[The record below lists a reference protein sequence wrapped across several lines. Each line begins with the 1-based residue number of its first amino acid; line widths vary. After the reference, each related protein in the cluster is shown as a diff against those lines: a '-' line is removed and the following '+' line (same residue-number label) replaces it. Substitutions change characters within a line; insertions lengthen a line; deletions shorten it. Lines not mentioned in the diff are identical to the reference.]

1 MPSTWR
7 ISMNLRY
14 PLFLVLLCHILSAR
28 GTTGPC
34 EKGSWWNSAED
45 RCIKCT
51 QCIEATLRTC
61 QPHTDTI
68 CGTFQDLGLDSH
80 VLSRIDRRNEGSQDN
95 PPGMGSSDD
104 REEWNWQATFLA
116 MAAVACLLFFFAAAI
131 ITLQHARQW
140 RMERKFDADMEEMSA
155 RLMAKLAQVQ
165 SIDNRTIFIEEPR
178 LQRTGK
184 PLEVHCVYLE
194 QLLAGKNFKKYPGKG
209 NVYIEENTSK

>member
-1 MPSTWR
+1 M
-7 ISMNLRY
+7 
-14 PLFLVLLCHILSAR
+14 
-28 GTTGPC
+28 
-34 EKGSWWNSAED
+34 
-45 RCIKCT
+45 
-51 QCIEATLRTC
+51 
-61 QPHTDTI
+61 
-68 CGTFQDLGLDSH
+68 
-80 VLSRIDRRNEGSQDN
+80 
-95 PPGMGSSDD
+95 
-104 REEWNWQATFLA
+104 EEWNWQATFLA

-165 SIDNRTIFIEEPR
+165 SLENRTIFIEEPSLER
-178 LQRTGK
+178 SGK

>member
-1 MPSTWR
+1 MLSTWR
-7 ISMNLRY
+7 ITNIRY
-14 PLFLVLLCHILSAR
+14 SVFLAVGCHILTAAAA
-28 GTTGPC
+28 TGPC
-34 EKGSWWNSAED
+34 EKGSWWHSAEN
-45 RCIKCT
+45 RCIVCT
-51 QCIEATLRTC
+51 QCEEATLRMC
-61 QPHTDTI
+61 QPHTDTV
-68 CGTFQDLGLDSH
+68 CGTFQDLGIDSH
-80 VLSRIDRRNEGSQDN
+80 VLSRIDPRHEAPHEPYS
-95 PPGMGSSDD
+95 GSSTDD
-104 REEWNWQATFLA
+104 DLEEWNWQATFLA

-165 SIDNRTIFIEEPR
+165 SLENRTIFIEEPSLER
-178 LQRTGK
+178 IGK